1 MNWYKQQSKIQKE
14 AWDWQRFQKGFWAGA
29 AIALASWLGLS
40 QLEIQ
45 QLKSKLG
52 DDQSVV
58 QVLKDEVQK
67 QGGNP
72 KQIIQENTLEVS
84 INENSEADS
93 AQEPQVNQIQEQP
106 QTSIEEKEGPDFVE
120 LCMDRLIE
128 REGFRNKV
136 YPDGA
141 GVATV
146 GIGHAMDDGNGGH
159 VERSQRAFK
168 YTFGDEVDWNDIR
181 YGKDSLTDDE
191 VRELAEYDI
200 KDKANLARSMFN
212 DFDNFP
218 PYLQEALIDSVYR
231 GDTGSNTTILIN
243 QGRWRAAAK
252 EYLNRRDYSD
262 AKAGRP
268 HHRTGVVMSGIVP
281 RMEKNRDAMLRYA
294 DELGQ

>member
-14 AWDWQRFQKGFWAGA
+14 AWDWDKAQKGFWAG
-29 AIALASWLGLS
+29 IALGLAGWLGLS
-40 QLEIQ
+40 QLELNNLRS
-45 QLKSKLG
+45 QLG
-52 DDQSVV
+52 NDDQALVQSLGEEVRNQGGDPQQIMQQNPSEVSENPDGTEVV
-58 QVLKDEVQK
+58 QPAPTRPTPKEEQAEV
-67 QGGNP
+67 
-72 KQIIQENTLEVS
+72 NTE
-84 INENSEADS
+84 
-93 AQEPQVNQIQEQP
+93 
-106 QTSIEEKEGPDFVE
+106 EGPDFVE

-281 RMEKNRDAMLRYA
+281 RMEENRDAMLRYA